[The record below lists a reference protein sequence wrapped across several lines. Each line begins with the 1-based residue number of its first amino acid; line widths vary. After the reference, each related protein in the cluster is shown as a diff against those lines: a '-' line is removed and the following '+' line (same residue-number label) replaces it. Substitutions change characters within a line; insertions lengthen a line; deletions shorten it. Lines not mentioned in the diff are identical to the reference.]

1 MDLGLPLF
9 VRSIFSACDLN
20 IFSIFTSPPR
30 EGKCN
35 VVFSVVLL
43 FHNYLPHLYFYASE
57 SCPVQLF
64 PFCWPRRSERTKMP
78 RSSIVFWFPHDWDG
92 FLSVPVRLCIAIGC
106 HQCEKDTHILS
117 YFFSK
122 ATRGSVMKG
131 LFKRQKSSFVLRNV
145 FTKPATDSPVY
156 YEPCILI
163 GGCR

>member
-64 PFCWPRRSERTKMP
+64 PFCWPRSSERSKMP
-78 RSSIVFWFPHDWDG
+78 CSSIVFWFPHDWDG
-92 FLSVPVRLCIAIGC
+92 FLSVPVCLCIAIGC

-117 YFFSK
+117 YFFFQSNTGQCYERPVQK
-122 ATRGSVMKG
+122 AK
-131 LFKRQKSSFVLRNV
+131 VLV
-145 FTKPATDSPVY
+145 CST
-156 YEPCILI
+156 ECIHKACHRLS
-163 GGCR
+163 CVLWTMHSNRRL

>member
-9 VRSIFSACDLN
+9 VRSIFSARDLN

-35 VVFSVVLL
+35 VVFSFVLL
-43 FHNYLPHLYFYASE
+43 FPQLPPTSLFLCIRELPSPTIPILLASE
-57 SCPVQLF
+57 QREEQNASLVYCFLVPTWVRRIPLCSCAPLH
-64 PFCWPRRSERTKMP
+64 CN
-78 RSSIVFWFPHDWDG
+78 
-92 FLSVPVRLCIAIGC
+92 RLPSMWKG
-106 HQCEKDTHILS
+106 HSHLIL
-117 YFFSK
+117 FFSK